1 MYFNGELRQGGDS
14 NHSEIRLLDCAK
26 GGEEFDCCLNAY
38 SDAWEFKGKL
48 RMGARLKVVDDLVN
62 RLIFDLKTPLKVA
75 SLYDADDLPRI
86 DIVKALNDAVNL
98 IDFNTADYDTLRL
111 PPRRQS
117 TCSTGRYIQK
127 MPWTRPPAAS
137 VTHI

>member
-62 RLIFDLKTPLKVA
+62 RLIFDLKPRSKSLPSITRTIFRA
-75 SLYDADDLPRI
+75 SI
-86 DIVKALNDAVNL
+86 
-98 IDFNTADYDTLRL
+98 
-111 PPRRQS
+111 
-117 TCSTGRYIQK
+117 
-127 MPWTRPPAAS
+127 
-137 VTHI
+137 